1 MNFINNHDF
10 IVAGAAV
17 AGFLLGAGVMWIYR
31 HFKEPYD
38 LKEYRAHT
46 IEAIKRKIADA
57 ETIKLRDSEIGSLTY
72 ELQQLQNLPDVA
84 HKLEQLAKIEA
95 EIEERQAENFRLRK
109 ENGRLKDDNLATTQK
124 QEQEKAKQERARQ
137 RQENQVQTQEANDA
151 ISDLEEGNNKMSY
164 FQTTR

>member
-57 ETIKLRDSEIGSLTY
+57 ETIKLRESEIGSLNY
-72 ELQQLQNLPDVA
+72 ELQRLKNLPNVA
-84 HKLEQLAKIEA
+84 DKLEQLAKIEA
-95 EIEERQAENFRLRK
+95 EIEERQTENFRLRK
-109 ENGRLKDDNLATTQK
+109 ENGKLKNDNLTTAQK
-124 QEQEKAKQERARQ
+124 QEKEQARQ
-137 RQENQVQTQEANDA
+137 RQDKQEQIQDTGDTL
-151 ISDLEEGNNKMSY
+151 SDYEEESKNIGLKKPRNGI
-164 FQTTR
+164 